1 MQLSLSFTAFHE
13 SKKNKIKMKMWKLQ
27 YSVLQYNAQNEQ
39 QPATQRSVLTLHEEL
54 GLSRTRTSYIMV
66 KSCS

>member
-1 MQLSLSFTAFHE
+1 
-13 SKKNKIKMKMWKLQ
+13 MKMWKLQ